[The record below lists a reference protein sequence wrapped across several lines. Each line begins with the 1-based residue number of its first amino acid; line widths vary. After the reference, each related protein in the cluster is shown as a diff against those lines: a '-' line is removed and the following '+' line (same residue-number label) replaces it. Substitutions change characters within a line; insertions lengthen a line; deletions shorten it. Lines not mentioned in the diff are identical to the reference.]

1 MDNYRELGVKLV
13 FIVLAEVL
21 FFMITPRLAQ
31 AFGSHPYELVTL
43 LTSGAVIAYAVNAFF
58 DSVKQARDSR
68 KQKTDVEK
76 LRKRVDTLTDLIRQ
90 EHRDDVERILKDERE
105 NEDKQ

>member
-1 MDNYRELGVKLV
+1 MNYRELGLKLI

-21 FFMITPRLAQ
+21 FFMVTPRLAQ

-43 LTSGAVIAYAVNAFF
+43 LTSGAVIAYAVNSFF
-58 DSVKQARDSR
+58 DSVSKARESR
-68 KQKTDVEK
+68 KQKTDIEK

-90 EHRDDVERILKDERE
+90 EHRDDVERILRNERE
-105 NEDKQ
+105 NEGKS